1 MPKKKR
7 NKRNIKKENPE
18 LTTSKILLT
27 ISILD
32 LVKTILD
39 KFF

>member
-1 MPKKKR
+1 MSKKNKKR
-7 NKRNIKKENPE
+7 KKNKKENPE
-18 LTTSKILLT
+18 LITSKILLA

-32 LVKTILD
+32 LIKTIID